1 MRRILAER
9 GPAGEYAPIMTRRR
23 PVSETATLG
32 LLAVGAGITVLVH
45 VPRTRAAVQRL
56 DDRWYALVQRSRSAP
71 LTAAA
76 RTLDVGFGTTVDWS
90 VRAAVTAQLVRRRRW
105 AALSAWVATV
115 VLGEV
120 SVGPLKA
127 FVDRIRPP
135 DPRTTTSMMSYPS
148 GHALAA
154 ATTSPGIVLALVP
167 PGPGRRAGLAVAI
180 PLAGATAL
188 SRTYLNAHWLSDV
201 VGGFA
206 LGTGYALAAPRLVD
220 AAADRIA
227 RRRAPRR

>member
-1 MRRILAER
+1 MTGRRV
-9 GPAGEYAPIMTRRR
+9 PADVA
-23 PVSETATLG
+23 AALG
-32 LLAVGAGITVLVH
+32 LLGVGGAVTVLVH
-45 VPRTRAAVQRL
+45 VKRTRAVVQTL

-71 LTAAA
+71 LDVAS
-76 RTLDVGFGTTVDWS
+76 RTLDVAFGTTIDWS
-90 VRAAVTAQLVRRRRW
+90 VRAAVTLRLVRRRRW
-105 AALSAWVATV
+105 AALAAWVATV

-154 ATTSPGIVLALVP
+154 ATTAPGIVLALLP
-167 PGPGRRAGLAVAI
+167 PGPARRCWLAVAV
-180 PLAGATAL
+180 PLAGATAV

-201 VGGFA
+201 VGGA
-206 LGTGYALAAPRLVD
+206 TLGTGYALGAPRALELIGRAAPGT
-220 AAADRIA
+220 A
-227 RRRAPRR
+227 RRQRPARPGRRWRRGSA